1 MKLENALSSE
11 SYTVHKI
18 RSGSFAKFL
27 HATSLIRCMQ
37 PKLPA
42 SDNGAEPE
50 LFTIQVASKVQA
62 TGEAQGGATVYED
75 LFNP

>member
-1 MKLENALSSE
+1 MVGVKNNIFSFRPN
-11 SYTVHKI
+11 HKV
-18 RSGSFAKFL
+18 L

-50 LFTIQVASKVQA
+50 LFTIHMASKVQA

>member
-1 MKLENALSSE
+1 
-11 SYTVHKI
+11 
-18 RSGSFAKFL
+18 
-27 HATSLIRCMQ
+27 MQ

-42 SDNGAEPE
+42 SPCFGAEPE
-50 LFTIQVASKVQA
+50 LFTIHIASKVQA

>member
-1 MKLENALSSE
+1 
-11 SYTVHKI
+11 
-18 RSGSFAKFL
+18 
-27 HATSLIRCMQ
+27 MQ

-50 LFTIQVASKVQA
+50 LFTIHIASKVQA